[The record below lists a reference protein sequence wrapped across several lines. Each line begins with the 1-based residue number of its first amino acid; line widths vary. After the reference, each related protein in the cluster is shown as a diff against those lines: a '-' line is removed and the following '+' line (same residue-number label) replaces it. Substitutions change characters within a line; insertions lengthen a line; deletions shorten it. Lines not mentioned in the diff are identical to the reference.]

1 MRSVFIDL
9 KLSILGYEDSFED
22 SEDGVGERIMVVVF
36 NDFLNRV
43 SYSLNNLMIYFFK
56 RVYGLQLIVLYDY
69 IVYYENDL
77 SVC

>member
-1 MRSVFIDL
+1 MIDLLGNKGFILLFYCLMRSVFIDL

-56 RVYGLQLIVLYDY
+56 RVYGL
-69 IVYYENDL
+69 
-77 SVC
+77 